1 MDTVRLGP
9 FLGMDNRLPDAKL
22 ATANGAFLRNAV
34 NVDMD
39 GAGFPRR
46 RQGVAQVLSGT
57 DVHSLWGN
65 GTDAYFVDYGTLYHL
80 SDTLAKTAI
89 YEGLTLGVSMSYTSS
104 PAGVLASN
112 GGALLRLEGAS
123 ATELTAGEHTG
134 TDVTAK
140 LVQMPGGT
148 VVRYYNGRVLCAS
161 GRYLLYSEAF
171 SPALYNPLKG
181 YIPFPAVITVVEPC
195 AGGVYIVADKTY
207 FLTGPMAEASLREVS
222 RATGVPGTGL
232 ALDDGTVCWVSDSG
246 LVVGTP
252 SGEVN
257 NVQDKHVAVAPAAA
271 GATLYREQDGMRQ
284 LVASL
289 FNPGTSVAA
298 ATTYMD
304 AEIVRQGETL

>member
-1 MDTVRLGP
+1 MTG
-9 FLGMDNRLPDAKL
+9 A
-22 ATANGAFLRNAV
+22 ATAGQSA
-34 NVDMD
+34 
-39 GAGFPRR
+39 
-46 RQGVAQVLSGT
+46 
-57 DVHSLWGN
+57 
-65 GTDAYFVDYGTLYHL
+65 
-80 SDTLAKTAI
+80 
-89 YEGLTLGVSMSYTSS
+89 TSS
-104 PAGVLASN
+104 GS
-112 GGALLRLEGAS
+112 S
-123 ATELTAGEHTG
+123 TIS
-134 TDVTAK
+134 
-140 LVQMPGGT
+140 PGFT
-148 VVRYYNGRVLCAS
+148 TSSFPFRERVSFCMV
-161 GRYLLYSEAF
+161 LLYSEAF

-207 FLTGPMAEASLREVS
+207 FLTGAMAEASLREVS